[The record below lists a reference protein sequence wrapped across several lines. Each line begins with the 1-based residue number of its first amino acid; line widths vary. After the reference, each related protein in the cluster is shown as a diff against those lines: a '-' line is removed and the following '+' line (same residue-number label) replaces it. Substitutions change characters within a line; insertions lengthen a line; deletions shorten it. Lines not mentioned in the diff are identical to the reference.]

1 MKSCVRI
8 ILRKAQIKSDLVN
21 DYLLACSEEVNQR
34 NNYFSRTGKH
44 LGSFI
49 STRYMHVSLWEK
61 QYALSVER
69 KSILAV
75 RIIRGKLKNQI
86 NLIKYFHKYHKGVSN
101 ALIDRYGEI
110 MPVFKR
116 ILSDL
121 KQLEGHEDYV
131 VRLVQYEAKGAELY
145 WSYLKEL
152 IRDDGVC
159 FEHRE
164 RHGATDLVNSLL
176 NYGYSVLYARI
187 WQGVLFRKL
196 NPTIS
201 IIHSPQ
207 VGKPTFVYDIIE
219 LFRTQAVDRVVISL
233 IQKKEP
239 LKLHEGLLDKD
250 TKRLLMQNIAERL
263 NRYEKYRNKEC
274 RLCDIINYQIKEIAE
289 YIDNGAKFRP
299 YIAKW

>member
-1 MKSCVRI
+1 MKYCVRI
-8 ILRKAQIKSDLVN
+8 ILRKAQIKSDFVN
-21 DYLLACSEEVNQR
+21 DYLLACSEEVKQR

-131 VRLVQYEAKGAELY
+131 VRLV
-145 WSYLKEL
+145 
-152 IRDDGVC
+152 
-159 FEHRE
+159 
-164 RHGATDLVNSLL
+164 
-176 NYGYSVLYARI
+176 
-187 WQGVLFRKL
+187 
-196 NPTIS
+196 
-201 IIHSPQ
+201 
-207 VGKPTFVYDIIE
+207 DIIE

>member
-1 MKSCVRI
+1 MQNGI
-8 ILRKAQIKSDLVN
+8 GID
-21 DYLLACSEEVNQR
+21 
-34 NNYFSRTGKH
+34 YFSRTGKH

-61 QYALSVER
+61 QCALSVER

-116 ILSDL
+116 ILLDL

-219 LFRTQAVDRVVISL
+219 LFRAQAVDRVVISL